1 MNIIRKRSWR
11 PLGLLLLLGLGCS
24 TALAQLTAI
33 VVVEPTA
40 RKAAHSILRTSA
52 ESGLSKAVG
61 QPVALTTSDDLADV
75 LRATRSAGYDIF
87 IAPAQVAASA
97 LQRGYELVGAT
108 HKSDK
113 YLLVGLQPIAAV
125 PAMKGR
131 RLYLPQQDSVYTY
144 MARGM
149 LNEAGLS
156 FQDLRAVQYEKF
168 PQAGLTALTLATA
181 DATVVR
187 EDDWAEWSAVHPGIA
202 RVLATSQPVPGGFS
216 IVVKKDLPADARSK
230 LAQWFSTSSS
240 ASGLPLVSVRPEAME
255 YHRVAELGLLS
266 PTSLPGVNRITA
278 REAQTLLAQGATL
291 VDARTEKEFKTK
303 RIRGAVSAT
312 YVERSLKEVA
322 FNAAQDDFQAL
333 DKLSLDK
340 TKPVIFACN
349 GVECWLSYKAAKVA
363 TTKGFKSVYWLR
375 GGLPEWDAAG
385 LPTEGG

>member
-113 YLLVGLQPIAAV
+113 YLLVGLQPITAV

-156 FQDLRAVQYEKF
+156 FQALRAVQYEKF
-168 PQAGLTALTLATA
+168 PQAGLTALTLGTA

-187 EDDWAEWSAVHPGIA
+187 EDDWAEWSAAHPGIA

-216 IVVKKDLPADARSK
+216 IVVKKTLPTDARAK
-230 LAQWFSTSSS
+230 LAQWFSTPSS
-240 ASGLPLVSVRPEAME
+240 ASGLPPIAVRPKPLE
-255 YHRVAELGLLS
+255 YRRVAELGLFS
-266 PTSLPGVNRITA
+266 PTSLPGVSRITA

-291 VDARTEKEFKTK
+291 VDTRTVMYF
-303 RIRGAVSAT
+303 
-312 YVERSLKEVA
+312 
-322 FNAAQDDFQAL
+322 
-333 DKLSLDK
+333 
-340 TKPVIFACN
+340 
-349 GVECWLSYKAAKVA
+349 
-363 TTKGFKSVYWLR
+363 
-375 GGLPEWDAAG
+375 
-385 LPTEGG
+385 